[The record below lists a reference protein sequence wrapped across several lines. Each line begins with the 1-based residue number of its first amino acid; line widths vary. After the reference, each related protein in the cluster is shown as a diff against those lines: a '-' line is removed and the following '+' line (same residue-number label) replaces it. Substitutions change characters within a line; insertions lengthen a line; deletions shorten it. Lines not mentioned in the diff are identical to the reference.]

1 VIEQADA
8 RLVEWAGKVVDS
20 SAVVSLGRPGDANKG
35 SGVSL
40 FLMELVSQPPMRG
53 DRRAPLQL
61 GLRYLVTTWA
71 DDPGA
76 EHRLLGELVAAAMQE
91 DGFEVELTPLSAD
104 AWASLG
110 GGQRPS
116 FVIKVRVRVDLPEP
130 PAKPVLKPMV
140 VQEVGVAQL
149 SGVVLGP
156 GDVPLAAAH
165 VDLLSLALTVETDA
179 QGRFLFPAVPA
190 EPKQLRVRIRARRK
204 EVEVQVVRPDDDG
217 PVMIR
222 FSQLLEA

>member
-8 RLVEWAGKVVDS
+8 RLVDWARSVVDS

-35 SGVSL
+35 SGVSI

-53 DRRAPLQL
+53 DRRVPLQL
-61 GLRYLVTTWA
+61 GLRYLVTAWG
-71 DDPGA
+71 DDPSA
-76 EHRLLGELVAAAMQE
+76 EHHLLGDLVTAAMQE

-110 GGQRPS
+110 AAPRPS
-116 FVIKVRVRVDLPEP
+116 FVVKVRVRVDLPD
-130 PAKPVLKPMV
+130 PAARPVLKPLVIQQM
-140 VQEVGVAQL
+140 GVARL

-190 EPKQLRVRIRARRK
+190 EPRQLRVRIRARRK
-204 EVEVQVVRPDDDG
+204 EGEVQVVRPDDDG